1 MTELE
6 NVEHTEAMTEG
17 EQWVLNVLALRG
29 PLDTAELRSIHGSL
43 VPRGMPGH
51 YLLAGLEDMGLI
63 LGRLPNRD
71 SRLRVYELVEG
82 EDD

>member
-6 NVEHTEAMTEG
+6 NTGAFTEA
-17 EQWVLNVLALRG
+17 EQWVINVLMRLG
-29 PLDTAELRSIHGSL
+29 PLDTGELRNMPGST

-51 YLLAGLEDMGLI
+51 YLLTGLEDMGLI
-63 LGRLPNRD
+63 LGRLPNRN
-71 SRLRVYELVEG
+71 SHLRVYEIVEG